1 MAVIGSGFQ
10 AQSQIE
16 AIRCVR
22 DLTDIR
28 VWNRSKEKRETF
40 AGANQR
46 CAAPISWLP
55 ARRQRTP

>member
-22 DLTDIR
+22 NLTDIR
-28 VWNRSKEKRETF
+28 VWNRSKEKREAF

-55 ARRQRTP
+55 ARRQSTP